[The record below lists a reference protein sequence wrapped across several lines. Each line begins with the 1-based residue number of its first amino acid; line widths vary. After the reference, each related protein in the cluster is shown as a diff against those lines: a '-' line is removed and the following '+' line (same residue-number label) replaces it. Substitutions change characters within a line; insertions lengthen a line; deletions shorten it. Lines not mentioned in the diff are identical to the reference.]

1 MHLTRYSIGERLVL
15 SVPHGLKR
23 THVFLD
29 SFQRKGVSLSKN
41 GNKLLLE
48 HTLNDKLIKTI
59 IEKDSS
65 DALVFE
71 QVMMRHE
78 YEYILDIFRKHNLTC
93 SVMIDAGANIG
104 LTSIYFKSF
113 YPDAKIIAL
122 EPSSGTFDRM
132 ETNIK
137 INDLSNTTALKMG
150 LWGRNTHLKPDHSFR
165 GGLDWSF
172 RLVETDAAQGDAI
185 QVVSMPWLIDHY
197 QLSSIDFLKIDIEG
211 GESSVLNEDSE
222 LEWLSKVNVV
232 AVEIHDEF
240 GFRERIERLLQQK
253 GFDLSHSEE
262 LTVGVNRRILG

>member
-1 MHLTRYSIGERLVL
+1 
-15 SVPHGLKR
+15 
-23 THVFLD
+23 
-29 SFQRKGVSLSKN
+29 
-41 GNKLLLE
+41 
-48 HTLNDKLIKTI
+48 
-59 IEKDSS
+59 
-65 DALVFE
+65 
-71 QVMMRHE
+71 
-78 YEYILDIFRKHNLTC
+78 
-93 SVMIDAGANIG
+93 MIDAGANIG

-113 YPDAKIIAL
+113 YPDAKVIAL

-132 ETNIK
+132 ETNMK